1 MPWLSED
8 CKLHTSESLVDEVE
22 GLGIH
27 TDMSCVTIVYQDEV
41 GGLQVESKEGKLMD
55 TSPCEQTLV
64 VNMYI
69 YRRYAASL
77 EQRQIKI
84 IRTPNHF

>member
-1 MPWLSED
+1 M
-8 CKLHTSESLVDEVE
+8 
-22 GLGIH
+22 H